1 MAIEALPEVN
11 HPAPRG
17 GILEELHA
25 DRNPEFDRLR
35 KLRKRAKIEQSVV
48 STIAEFIESLRAK
61 AAAAGQKFQESA
73 SLEDFKNWTLAQSQ
87 VEMAHATW
95 QDYSNMASVFGHRC
109 FKTEDARAAL
119 EKALQKAV
127 EILSARL
134 TSLEDDQRRSFEEN
148 GLEAPTSESHPA
160 IMALKAHVSK
170 MNDGISTLS
179 GELTGDWIA
188 QAFSKYG
195 ALLPLTTA

>member
-1 MAIEALPEVN
+1 MAIEAPQEIK

-35 KLRKRAKIEQSVV
+35 KLRKRAKVEQGIVPA
-48 STIAEFIESLRAK
+48 IAEFIESLRAK
-61 AAAAGQKFQESA
+61 AAAAGQKFHESA
-73 SLEDFKNWTLAQSQ
+73 SLEDFKSWTLAQNQ
-87 VEMAHATW
+87 VDLAHTTW
-95 QDYSNMASVFGHRC
+95 RDYSNMASVFGHRC
-109 FKTEDARAAL
+109 FKTQDARAAL

-127 EILSARL
+127 EILSKRL

-148 GLEAPTSESHPA
+148 GLEAPTAESHPA
-160 IMALKAHVSK
+160 IMALKAHVLK
-170 MNDGISTLS
+170 MSEGISALS
-179 GELTGDWIA
+179 EEATSDAIS

-195 ALLPLTTA
+195 CLLPLT